1 MKLYKYHI
9 NGEMEVFEIDSI
21 ESSELFKGLF
31 VFSGRGFVES
41 CFTINFFL
49 FLYELN
55 ENQKQRLYNRL
66 ANEVRKSA
74 IKF

>member
-31 VFSGRGFVES
+31 VFYGRGFVES
-41 CFTINFFL
+41 CFTMNSLL

-66 ANEVRKSA
+66 ENEIREST